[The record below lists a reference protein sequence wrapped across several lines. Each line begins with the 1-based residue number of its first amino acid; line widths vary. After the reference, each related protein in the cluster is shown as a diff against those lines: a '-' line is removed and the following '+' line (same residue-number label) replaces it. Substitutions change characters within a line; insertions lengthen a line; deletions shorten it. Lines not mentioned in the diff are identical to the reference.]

1 LKSFVIRTGVGTL
14 SLFGYQMRFSLQ
26 NRFPLLTTKKVFW
39 KGLVYELLWFISGS
53 TNAKKLSEKD
63 VHIWDENAS
72 RAFLDSLG
80 FFDRE
85 EGDLGPVYGF
95 QWRHFGAKYRSM
107 HDNYDNEVS
116 SNPDDFN
123 TTLIIELT
131 GD

>member
-1 LKSFVIRTGVGTL
+1 
-14 SLFGYQMRFSLQ
+14 
-26 NRFPLLTTKKVFW
+26 
-39 KGLVYELLWFISGS
+39 
-53 TNAKKLSEKD
+53 
-63 VHIWDENAS
+63 
-72 RAFLDSLG
+72 
-80 FFDRE
+80 
-85 EGDLGPVYGF
+85 VYGF